1 MLLTVIIKK
10 TKSVKACT
18 AQNNDVCFNKS
29 EARKYIKDAMECLAH
44 CTTDEVCA
52 ESIANL
58 SVVLLD
64 LTDESSCD
72 LL

>member
-18 AQNNDVCFNKS
+18 SQNNDVCFNKS
-29 EARKYIKDAMECLAH
+29 EACKYIKDAMECLAY
-44 CTTDEVCA
+44 CTDDKVCA

-64 LTDESSCD
+64 LTDESACN

>member
-18 AQNNDVCFNKS
+18 SENNDVCFSKS
-29 EARKYIKDAMECLAH
+29 EACKYIKDAMECLAH
-44 CTTDEVCA
+44 CTNDEVCA

-64 LTDESSCD
+64 LTDESSCN

>member
-18 AQNNDVCFNKS
+18 SENNDACFGKS
-29 EARKYIKDAMECLAH
+29 EACKYIKDAMECLAH
-44 CTTDEVCA
+44 CTNDSVCA

-64 LTDESSCD
+64 LTDESECN